1 MSRRKP
7 VAFDLDSVT
16 RKSDTDAGNGPAAG
30 ANGGS
35 DGTSPADTGN
45 GTATVEPAAVA
56 ASDGD
61 FTERRRPGRPRGS
74 TNKAKPVPAN
84 ISGIEK
90 TLYGIHQ
97 MLGAIIAP
105 ELAIGEDD
113 AKELASSIHAV
124 NRHYNVRMFDE
135 KTQDWLNLIMV
146 AGAMYGGRIVAIRD
160 RKRAARNTRPVM
172 PRAQSENPVPGNAA
186 PPPFAAAPVVER
198 PLEKNLRVGEIP
210 GLGAI
215 EFPPDHPLA
224 RRH

>member
-7 VAFDLDSVT
+7 NP
-16 RKSDTDAGNGPAAG
+16 SDGTSIIVEPVDNAGNGPAAR
-30 ANGGS
+30 ANGGG

-61 FTERRRPGRPRGS
+61 FTERKRRGRPPGS
-74 TNKAKPVPAN
+74 TNKTKSVPAN

-146 AGAMYGGRIVAIRD
+146 VGAMYGGRIVAIRD

-198 PLEKNLRVGEIP
+198 PLDKNLRVGEIP

>member
-1 MSRRKP
+1 MSRRKSNP
-7 VAFDLDSVT
+7 SDGASIVVQPFDN
-16 RKSDTDAGNGPAAG
+16 AGNGPATG
-30 ANGGS
+30 ADGGS
-35 DGTSPADTGN
+35 DGTRAKPDDT

-61 FTERRRPGRPRGS
+61 FTERKRRGRPPGS
-74 TNKAKPVPAN
+74 TNKAKSVPAN

>member
-1 MSRRKP
+1 MSRRK
-7 VAFDLDSVT
+7 
-16 RKSDTDAGNGPAAG
+16 SDPSNGTSIIVEPFNDAGNGAG
-30 ANGGS
+30 ASANGGG
-35 DGTSPADTGN
+35 DGAGAKPDDGGTG
-45 GTATVEPAAVA
+45 TVEPAAVA

-61 FTERRRPGRPRGS
+61 LPERKRRGRPPGS
-74 TNKAKPVPAN
+74 ANKAKPVPAN

-135 KTQDWLNLIMV
+135 KTQDWLNLIMI

-160 RKRAARNTRPVM
+160 RKRASRVARPVM

-186 PPPFAAAPVVER
+186 TPPFAAAPVTER

>member
-7 VAFDLDSVT
+7 NPANGTGIIVEPVDN
-16 RKSDTDAGNGPAAG
+16 AGNGTAASTD
-30 ANGGS
+30 GGS
-35 DGTSPADTGN
+35 DGSRAADLSS
-45 GTATVEPAAVA
+45 GTTTVEPAAVS

-61 FTERRRPGRPRGS
+61 FTERKRRGRPPGS
-74 TNKAKPVPAN
+74 ANKAKSIPAN

-160 RKRAARNTRPVM
+160 RKRAARTARPVM

-186 PPPFAAAPVVER
+186 PPPFAAAPVTER
-198 PLEKNLRVGEIP
+198 PLEKNLRVGEIA
-210 GLGAI
+210 GLGVI